1 MFDTSRCTTIDK
13 DVLTRLI
20 AAARIT
26 DTVAWVEAETEAE
39 HEVATLWG
47 GRGRAEQM
55 LPVEVS
61 TEVVVQLAAA
71 AQTAV
76 DSRQASGS
84 SWCVQITHDLAE
96 IRKTIRAAGI

>member
-1 MFDTSRCTTIDK
+1 MFDTSRCTTLDK
-13 DVLTRLI
+13 ALLTRLI

-26 DTVAWVEAETEAE
+26 DTVAWLEAETEAE
-39 HEVATLWG
+39 HEVASLWG
-47 GRGRAEQM
+47 GRGRAEQI

-76 DSRQASGS
+76 ASRRASGS
-84 SWCVQITHDLAE
+84 SWCAQVTRDLAE
-96 IRKTIRAAGI
+96 IRSIIGATGI